1 MTKKWTVPWIR
12 AGIAAFR
19 QSHERGQVAV
29 AFMATLMVL
38 LGLVGLVVDG
48 GMMFINY
55 RIGRIAVDSAALAAA
70 VQLDLDSFTAP
81 MNRVEL
87 NAGDAFRAA
96 VYQAGV
102 NGHGRV
108 SIASVSVAGNQVT
121 VTGSVSS
128 PTFFLRLFNVPAVT
142 FRLTAEAE
150 LAYGITE
157 ANQ

>member
-55 RIGRIAVDSAALAAA
+55 RIGRIAVDSAALAASVALDEQIFLDTNA
-70 VQLDLDSFTAP
+70 VTLDLGKAS
-81 MNRVEL
+81 
-87 NAGDAFRAA
+87 DAAR
-96 VYQAGV
+96 QKINQ

-108 SIASVSVAGNQVT
+108 ALTGVSVAGNQVM

>member
-12 AGIAAFR
+12 VGIAAFR

-70 VQLDLDSFTAP
+70 VALDERIFLDTNAVALDLGKA
-81 MNRVEL
+81 N
-87 NAGDAFRAA
+87 DAAQ
-96 VYQAGV
+96 YQIAQ

-108 SIASVSVAGNQVT
+108 ALTGVSVAGNQVT

-128 PTFFLRLFNVPAVT
+128 PTFFLRLFNIPAVT